1 MDFDGGIFSTRF
13 GTGLPRTSS
22 EARTPD
28 EMLSALGAADT
39 IAQSYP
45 VGTFEYVR
53 NRFKERAAYAELLKV
68 NEPDLTQE
76 EIGRKARRKYAFRS
90 GNWAAF
96 KAHMARW
103 VETNDPLRERLMLFW
118 ADHFTVRGDDSR
130 YKHAEPFYLE
140 EAIRPNLTGRFE
152 DMLVACA
159 THPIMVRYLDQHRST
174 SPLSEFGR
182 RFDKGLNENL
192 AREVLELHSLG
203 VDGPYTQDDVRALA
217 QLLAGLTVDR
227 HHTTRYSLRRAHP
240 RPIHFLD
247 RDYGSGWIKILGRD
261 YGAGKPDFE
270 ELLAALRDLA
280 NHPATARHMARKLAV
295 HFVSD
300 DPSDALVDAIEA
312 RWRDSGG
319 QLMDV
324 YSALLTHPEAAN
336 ATRAKV
342 KQPFEL
348 IATSFKALGVRGQEI
363 MDFPDKAILDL
374 RRWMV
379 GLGQR
384 WLRPQGPDG
393 WPEESGAWITPI
405 GLSLRFQFMLGFLS
419 VYENRVEPRDV
430 LERGLGPLASRE
442 LRFAIGAAESRV
454 DALALIL
461 LSPEFQ
467 RK

>member
-13 GTGLPRTSS
+13 GTGLPRTAS

-28 EMLSALGAADT
+28 EMLAALGAADA

-45 VGTFEYVR
+45 VANFEYVR

-68 NEPDLTQE
+68 NEPDLTQR

-90 GNWAAF
+90 SNLDAF

-118 ADHFTVRGDDSR
+118 ADHFTVRGDNR
-130 YKHAEPFYLE
+130 YAGTEPFYLE
-140 EAIRPNLTGRFE
+140 DAIRPNLTGRFE
-152 DMLVACA
+152 DILVACV

-174 SPLSEFGR
+174 SPLSVLGR
-182 RFDKGLNENL
+182 RDGGGLNENL

-203 VDGPYTQDDVRALA
+203 VDGPYTQNDVRALA
-217 QLLAGLTVDR
+217 QLLAGLTVDQQ
-227 HHTTRYSLRRAHP
+227 HTTQYSVRRAHP
-240 RPIHFLD
+240 RPIHFLG
-247 RDYGSGWIKILGRD
+247 RDYGSGLIKILGRD
-261 YGAGKPDFE
+261 YGSGEPDFE
-270 ELLAALRDLA
+270 EVLAVLRNLA

-300 DPSDALVDAIEA
+300 DPSNALVDAIET

-336 ATRAKV
+336 ATRAKI

-363 MDFPDKAILDL
+363 MDIPEKEISGLAQ
-374 RRWMV
+374 WMV

-393 WPEESGAWITPI
+393 LPEESGAWITPL
-405 GLSLRFQFMLGFLS
+405 GLSLRFHFMLKFLNA
-419 VYENRVEPRDV
+419 YENRVEPRDV

-442 LRFAIGAAESRV
+442 LRFAIGAAESRA

-461 LSPEFQ
+461 VSPEFQ